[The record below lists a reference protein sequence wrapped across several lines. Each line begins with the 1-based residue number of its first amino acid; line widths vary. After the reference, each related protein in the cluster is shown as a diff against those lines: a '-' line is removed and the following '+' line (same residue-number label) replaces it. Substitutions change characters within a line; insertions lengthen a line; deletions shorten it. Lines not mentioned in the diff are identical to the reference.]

1 MPKAL
6 GILRDYKSRRMMVW
20 IIGLLALVASLDSS
34 LYDGR
39 YRRGTMRLF
48 SAMATGFGFY

>member
-1 MPKAL
+1 MSKAL

-48 SAMATGFGFY
+48 SAMATGFGF